1 LQSKKIIFSIYILII
16 LLLVLLP
23 INGKGSKINHTY
35 ILTLRLDY
43 IFHTFLFLPWMFLNP
58 MKTIQ
63 IKTKAWLIV
72 GLLFA
77 SFTECIQYVV
87 PYRAFNVNDML
98 ANSMGVIFS
107 AVFIYFIIRNQK
119 IESTFNR

>member
-1 LQSKKIIFSIYILII
+1 MSKKAVLFSVYVIVI
-16 LLLVLLP
+16 LLLILLP
-23 INGKGSKINHTY
+23 INSNESALNNTY
-35 ILTLRLDY
+35 VLHVRADY
-43 IFHTFLFLPWMFLNP
+43 LGHVVLFLPWMFLKP
-58 MKTIQ
+58 
-63 IKTKAWLIV
+63 IKTVKINSFQWFIIGLI
-72 GLLFA
+72 FA